1 MISSLRFVLTPA
13 CVAAGLCLAAP
24 IAHAQTSKA
33 PKVQL
38 WMDVS
43 TGTMAGMPEMDSL
56 PMGGGMLGGMLG
68 GPAAGGGGGGLT
80 TYGTARAMSV
90 MPPRVIDIALHN
102 TLRPGVEASHHIPA
116 GMRMGE
122 SLPLLPPRAQPVQN
136 EPGEV
141 PREYQQHQP
150 KGRILVYWGCGA
162 SVRAGQPRVID
173 LARAKPSDYAQ
184 AFAGRAVP
192 DRAPRVGPAYA
203 LYPNERNQ
211 VNLSASSSLV
221 GEHQVRGDG
230 VPASMKFTLGAA
242 QDLMPAIDL
251 RTTGKPQDSMGTSWQ
266 PVRNARAYYL
276 HAMSQSG
283 DDLIMWS
290 SAETPDT
297 GMGLFDYL
305 PPATIDRWLKD
316 RVLLSP
322 ETTQCAIPQG
332 IFAGG
337 RADATPMLRMMAYG
351 GESHIVH
358 PPRPA
363 DPKAAWEPEWAVR
376 VRVKSNTM
384 AMLGQDMPQ
393 GARGSSGAGA
403 AASGGNAYG
412 GAPSGAYGSGMGS
425 SNSSDAGSQPQ
436 DAGADAAGNVVNP
449 VNLLRG
455 IFGR

>member
-1 MISSLRFVLTPA
+1 MTPLRFVLTPA
-13 CVAAGLCLAAP
+13 CLAVGLS
-24 IAHAQTSKA
+24 IASLGAQAQNTKT

-38 WMDVS
+38 WMDLS

-56 PMGGGMLGGMLG
+56 PGGGGMLGGLMG
-68 GPAAGGGGGGLT
+68 GMGGGAAQGRAGSGNT
-80 TYGTARAMSV
+80 AYGHARAMSI
-90 MPPRVIDIALHN
+90 MPPRVIDLALHN
-102 TLRPGVEASHHIPA
+102 SLRPGVEASQAIPA

-122 SLPLLPPRAQPVQN
+122 SLPLIPPRAQPTQT
-136 EPGEV
+136 EPGDV
-141 PREYQQHQP
+141 PQEYQQHQP
-150 KGRILVYWGCGA
+150 KGRILLYWGCSSA
-162 SVRAGQPRVID
+162 VRAGQPRVID

-192 DRAPRVGPAYA
+192 DRGPRVGPAYA

-211 VNLSASSSLV
+211 VSLSRDSSVV

-251 RTTGKPQDSMGTSWQ
+251 RTTGKPQDSMGASWQ

-305 PPATIDRWLKD
+305 SPATIDRWLKE
-316 RVLLSP
+316 RVLLQP

-337 RADATPMLRMMAYG
+337 GRDATPMLRMMAYG

-363 DPKAAWEPEWAVR
+363 DPKAAWEPEWSVR
-376 VRVKSNTM
+376 VRVKSHTM
-384 AMLGQDMPQ
+384 AMLGEEMQ
-393 GARGSSGAGA
+393 GQRGGMGAATPAGAGT
-403 AASGGNAYG
+403 GG
-412 GAPSGAYGSGMGS
+412 GAYSSGMGNSGQS
-425 SNSSDAGSQPQ
+425 SGGTPSDTATPGE
-436 DAGADAAGNVVNP
+436 VVNP

-455 IFGR
+455 LFGR

>member
-1 MISSLRFVLTPA
+1 MTPLRFVLSPA
-13 CVAAGLCLAAP
+13 CVAAGLCLAAFSV
-24 IAHAQTSKA
+24 HAQTAKT

-43 TGTMAGMPEMDSL
+43 TGTMAGMPEMDNL
-56 PMGGGMLGGMLG
+56 PGASGMLGGLMG
-68 GPAAGGGGGGLT
+68 GGAQGRAGGGNT
-80 TYGTARAMSV
+80 SYGHARAMSI

-102 TLRPGVEASHHIPA
+102 TLRPGVEASQTIPS

-122 SLPLLPPRAQPVQN
+122 SLPLIPPRAQPTQT

-141 PREYQQHQP
+141 PQEYQQHQP
-150 KGRILVYWGCGA
+150 KGRILLYWGCGSA
-162 SVRAGQPRVID
+162 VRAGQPRVID

-192 DRAPRVGPAYA
+192 DRGARVGPAYA

-211 VNLSASSSLV
+211 VSLSRDSSLV

-251 RTTGKPQDSMGTSWQ
+251 RTTGKPQDSMGASWQ

-305 PPATIDRWLKD
+305 SPATIDRWLKD
-316 RVLLSP
+316 RVLLAP
-322 ETTQCAIPQG
+322 ETTQCAIPHG

-337 RADATPMLRMMAYG
+337 GRDATPMLRMMAYG

-363 DPKAAWEPEWAVR
+363 DPKAAWEPEWSVR
-376 VRVKSNTM
+376 VRAKSHTM

-393 GARGSSGAGA
+393 GARGGYGA
-403 AASGGNAYG
+403 APAGGSAG
-412 GAPSGAYGSGMGS
+412 GAYSSGMGS
-425 SNSSDAGSQPQ
+425 TSGGAQPAAGDGDSDAS
-436 DAGADAAGNVVNP
+436 GNAVNP

-455 IFGR
+455 LFGR

>member
-1 MISSLRFVLTPA
+1 MTPLRFVLTPA
-13 CVAAGLCLAAP
+13 CLAVGLC
-24 IAHAQTSKA
+24 IASLGAQAQNTKA

-43 TGTMAGMPEMDSL
+43 TGTMAGMPEMDGL
-56 PMGGGMLGGMLG
+56 PGGGMLGGLMG
-68 GPAAGGGGGGLT
+68 GGAQGRAGGGNT
-80 TYGTARAMSV
+80 AYGNARAMSI

-102 TLRPGVEASHHIPA
+102 TLRPGVEASQAIPA

-122 SLPLLPPRAQPVQN
+122 SLPLIPPRAQPTQT

-141 PREYQQHQP
+141 PQEYQQHQP
-150 KGRILVYWGCGA
+150 KGRILLYWGCGSA
-162 SVRAGQPRVID
+162 VRAGQPRVID

-192 DRAPRVGPAYA
+192 DRGPRVGPSYA

-211 VNLSASSSLV
+211 VNLSAGSSLV

-276 HAMSQSG
+276 HAMSQNG
-283 DDLIMWS
+283 DDLVMWS

-305 PPATIDRWLKD
+305 SPATIDRWLKE

-337 RADATPMLRMMAYG
+337 GRDATPMLRMMAYG

-376 VRVKSNTM
+376 VRVKSHTM
-384 AMLGQDMPQ
+384 AMLGEEMQ
-393 GARGSSGAGA
+393 GRRGGSMGA
-403 AASGGNAYG
+403 AP
-412 GAPSGAYGSGMGS
+412 GAPSGGAYSSGMGGAS
-425 SNSSDAGSQPQ
+425 AGQQP
-436 DAGADAAGNVVNP
+436 AGEGGADAGNVVNP

-455 IFGR
+455 ILGR

>member
-1 MISSLRFVLTPA
+1 MMTPLRFVLTPVCLA
-13 CVAAGLCLAAP
+13 VGLCTTSLG
-24 IAHAQTSKA
+24 AHAQSTKT

-43 TGTMAGMPEMDSL
+43 TGSMAGMPEMDSL
-56 PMGGGMLGGMLG
+56 P
-68 GPAAGGGGGGLT
+68 GGGGLLGGLMGGMGGGVPQGMGGGSNT
-80 TYGTARAMSV
+80 SYGHARAMSI

-102 TLRPGVEASHHIPA
+102 ALRPGAEASQAIPP

-122 SLPLLPPRAQPVQN
+122 SLPLIPPRAQPTQT
-136 EPGEV
+136 EPGDL
-141 PREYQQHQP
+141 PQEYQQHQP
-150 KGRILVYWGCGA
+150 KGRILMYWGCGA
-162 SVRAGQPRVID
+162 AVRAGQPRVID
-173 LARAKPSDYAQ
+173 LARAKPTDYAQ

-192 DRAPRVGPAYA
+192 DRGPRVGPAYA

-211 VNLSASSSLV
+211 VSLSRDSSLV

-242 QDLMPAIDL
+242 QDLMPTIDL

-283 DDLIMWS
+283 DDLVMWS

-305 PPATIDRWLKD
+305 SPATIDRWLKE
-316 RVLLSP
+316 RVLLQP

-337 RADATPMLRMMAYG
+337 GRDVTPMLRMMAYG

-363 DPKAAWEPEWAVR
+363 DPKAAWQPEWAVR
-376 VRVKSNTM
+376 VRVKSHTM
-384 AMLGQDMPQ
+384 AMLGEESQ
-393 GARGSSGAGA
+393 GGRGGMASQGSAGGGYTSGM
-403 AASGGNAYG
+403 SGGQSAGEGTDANA
-412 GAPSGAYGSGMGS
+412 P
-425 SNSSDAGSQPQ
+425 
-436 DAGADAAGNVVNP
+436 GNVVNP

-455 IFGR
+455 LFGR

>member
-1 MISSLRFVLTPA
+1 MTTPLRYVLTPA
-13 CVAAGLCLAAP
+13 CMAAGLCLAALA
-24 IAHAQTSKA
+24 AHAQTTKA

-56 PMGGGMLGGMLG
+56 PGGGASMLGGLMG
-68 GPAAGGGGGGLT
+68 GAAGGAPGSAGNT
-80 TYGTARAMSV
+80 SYGNARAMSV

-102 TLRPGVEASHHIPA
+102 TLRPGVEASQHIPA

-122 SLPLLPPRAQPVQN
+122 SLPLLPPRAQPVQT
-136 EPGEV
+136 EPSDV

-150 KGRILVYWGCGA
+150 KGRILVYWGCSA

-211 VNLSASSSLV
+211 VNLSSGSSLV

-251 RTTGKPQDSMGTSWQ
+251 RTTGKLQDSLGTRWQ

-276 HAMSQSG
+276 HAMSQNG
-283 DDLIMWS
+283 DDLVMWS

-337 RADATPMLRMMAYG
+337 PDATPMLRMMAYG

-376 VRVKSNTM
+376 VRVKSHTM

-393 GARGSSGAGA
+393 APRGGMAAPSGA
-403 AASGGNAYG
+403 SS
-412 GAPSGAYGSGMGS
+412 SGAYGSGMGS
-425 SNSSDAGSQPQ
+425 SNAGSQPQ
-436 DAGADAAGNVVNP
+436 GDGSADAPGNVVNP

-455 IFGR
+455 ILGR

>member
-1 MISSLRFVLTPA
+1 MTPLRFTMIPA
-13 CVAAGLCLAAP
+13 CLAAGLCVAAP
-24 IAHAQTSKA
+24 GAHAQSSKA

-38 WMDVS
+38 WMDLS

-56 PMGGGMLGGMLG
+56 PGGGGMFGGLMGGGAAQGMG
-68 GPAAGGGGGGLT
+68 SGNTA
-80 TYGTARAMSV
+80 YGHARAMSI

-102 TLRPGVEASHHIPA
+102 TLRPGVEASQAIPP
-116 GMRMGE
+116 GMRMGDT
-122 SLPLLPPRAQPVQN
+122 LPLIPPRAQPTQA

-141 PREYQQHQP
+141 PQEYQQHQP
-150 KGRILVYWGCGA
+150 KGRILLYWGCGSA
-162 SVRAGQPRVID
+162 VRAGQPRVID

-192 DRAPRVGPAYA
+192 DRGPRVGPAYA
-203 LYPNERNQ
+203 LYPNERNA
-211 VNLSASSSLV
+211 VSLSRDSSLV

-266 PVRNARAYYL
+266 PVRHARAYYL

-283 DDLIMWS
+283 DDLVMWS

-305 PPATIDRWLKD
+305 SPATIDRWLKE
-316 RVLLSP
+316 RVLLAP
-322 ETTQCAIPQG
+322 EATQCAIPQG

-337 RADATPMLRMMAYG
+337 GRDATPMLRMVAYG

-376 VRVKSNTM
+376 VRVKSHAM
-384 AMLGQDMPQ
+384 AMLGEEMQ
-393 GARGSSGAGA
+393 GRRG
-403 AASGGNAYG
+403 
-412 GAPSGAYGSGMGS
+412 GMGS
-425 SNSSDAGSQPQ
+425 APGGPQPPAGDGGTDAS
-436 DAGADAAGNVVNP
+436 GNAVNP

-455 IFGR
+455 LFGR

>member
-1 MISSLRFVLTPA
+1 MTPSRFSPV
-13 CVAAGLCLAAP
+13 CLALLAMGLGL
-24 IAHAQTSKA
+24 ASLGAQAQNTKA

-38 WMDVS
+38 WMDLS

-56 PMGGGMLGGMLG
+56 PGGGGMLGGLMG
-68 GPAAGGGGGGLT
+68 GMGGGAQGRAGGGNT
-80 TYGTARAMSV
+80 AYGNARAMSV

-102 TLRPGVEASHHIPA
+102 SLRPGVEASQAIPP
-116 GMRMGE
+116 GLRMGE
-122 SLPLLPPRAQPVQN
+122 SLPLVPPRAQPVQTD
-136 EPGEV
+136 PGEV
-141 PREYQQHQP
+141 PQEYQQHQP
-150 KGRILVYWGCGA
+150 KGRILLYWGCG
-162 SVRAGQPRVID
+162 STVRAGQPRVID
-173 LARAKPSDYAQ
+173 LARAKPTDYAQ

-192 DRAPRVGPAYA
+192 DRGPRVGPAYA

-211 VNLSASSSLV
+211 VNLSRDSSVV
-221 GEHQVRGDG
+221 GEHQVRGEG
-230 VPASMKFTLGAA
+230 IPASMKFTLGAA

-251 RTTGKPQDSMGTSWQ
+251 RTTGKPQDSMGISWQ

-276 HAMSQSG
+276 HAMSQNG
-283 DDLIMWS
+283 DDLVMWS

-305 PPATIDRWLKD
+305 APATIDRWLKE

-337 RADATPMLRMMAYG
+337 GRDATPMLRMMAYG
-351 GESHIVH
+351 GETTIVH

-363 DPKAAWEPEWAVR
+363 DPKAAWEPEWSVR
-376 VRVKSNTM
+376 VRVKSHTL
-384 AMLGQDMPQ
+384 AMLGEEMAQ
-393 GARGSSGAGA
+393 GAR
-403 AASGGNAYG
+403 
-412 GAPSGAYGSGMGS
+412 SGMGS
-425 SNSSDAGSQPQ
+425 AAPGAAAGGAYSSGMGGGSAPAGQPP
-436 DAGADAAGNVVNP
+436 AGEGGADPGSVVNP

>member
-1 MISSLRFVLTPA
+1 MTSLRFVLTPA
-13 CVAAGLCLAAP
+13 CLAIGLC
-24 IAHAQTSKA
+24 IASLGAQAQTTKA

-56 PMGGGMLGGMLG
+56 PGGGGMLGGLMG
-68 GPAAGGGGGGLT
+68 GAGGGAQGRAGGGNT
-80 TYGTARAMSV
+80 SYGHARAMSI
-90 MPPRVIDIALHN
+90 MPPRVIDLALHN
-102 TLRPGVEASHHIPA
+102 SLRPGVEASQAIPP

-122 SLPLLPPRAQPVQN
+122 SLPLIPPRAQPTQT
-136 EPGEV
+136 EPGDV
-141 PREYQQHQP
+141 PQEYQQHQP
-150 KGRILVYWGCGA
+150 KGRILLYWGCGSA
-162 SVRAGQPRVID
+162 VRAGQPRVID

-192 DRAPRVGPAYA
+192 DRGPRVGPAYA

-211 VNLSASSSLV
+211 VSLSRDSSLV

-230 VPASMKFTLGAA
+230 VPASLKFTLCAA

-305 PPATIDRWLKD
+305 SPATIDRWLKE
-316 RVLLSP
+316 RVLLQP

-337 RADATPMLRMMAYG
+337 GRDAMPMLRMMAYG

-363 DPKAAWEPEWAVR
+363 DPKAAWEPEWSVR
-376 VRVKSNTM
+376 VRVKSHTM
-384 AMLGQDMPQ
+384 AMLGEEMQ
-393 GARGSSGAGA
+393 GQRGGMGA
-403 AASGGNAYG
+403 AAPAGAGTGG
-412 GAPSGAYGSGMGS
+412 GAYSSGMG
-425 SNSSDAGSQPQ
+425 NSGQPSGSAPSDAGNP
-436 DAGADAAGNVVNP
+436 GEVVNP

-455 IFGR
+455 LFGR

>member
-1 MISSLRFVLTPA
+1 MTLSRLTPA
-13 CVAAGLCLAAP
+13 CLAAGLCIASLG
-24 IAHAQTSKA
+24 AHAQTTKA

-38 WMDVS
+38 WMDLS
-43 TGTMAGMPEMDSL
+43 TGTMASMPEMDSL
-56 PMGGGMLGGMLG
+56 PGGGGMLGGLMG
-68 GPAAGGGGGGLT
+68 GMGGGAAPGMGGGSNT
-80 TYGTARAMSV
+80 SYGNARAMSI

-102 TLRPGVEASHHIPA
+102 SLRPGVEASQSIPP

-122 SLPLLPPRAQPVQN
+122 SLPLIPPRAQPTQT

-141 PREYQQHQP
+141 PSEYQQQQP
-150 KGRILVYWGCGA
+150 KGRILLYWGCGSA
-162 SVRAGQPRVID
+162 VRAGQPRIID

-192 DRAPRVGPAYA
+192 DRGPRVGPAYA

-211 VNLSASSSLV
+211 VSLSRDSSVV

-230 VPASMKFTLGAA
+230 VPASMKFNLGAA

-251 RTTGKPQDSMGTSWQ
+251 RTTGKPQDSMGTNWQ

-276 HAMSQSG
+276 HAMSQKG
-283 DDLIMWS
+283 DDMVMWS

-305 PPATIDRWLKD
+305 PNATIDRWVKE
-316 RVLLSP
+316 RVLLP
-322 ETTQCAIPQG
+322 AEATQCAIPRG
-332 IFAGG
+332 IFAAGAG
-337 RADATPMLRMMAYG
+337 RESTPMLRMMAYG

-363 DPKAAWEPEWAVR
+363 DPKAPWAPEWAVR
-376 VRVKSNTM
+376 VRVKAHTM
-384 AMLGQDMPQ
+384 AMLGEEQGDMRGAGRSDMPPTAEREEG
-393 GARGSSGAGA
+393 GAQP
-403 AASGGNAYG
+403 GNA
-412 GAPSGAYGSGMGS
+412 
-425 SNSSDAGSQPQ
+425 
-436 DAGADAAGNVVNP
+436 VNP
-449 VNLLRG
+449 INVLRG

>member
-1 MISSLRFVLTPA
+1 MTSLRLTP
-13 CVAAGLCLAAP
+13 LCLALLAVSLGIASPGAP
-24 IAHAQTSKA
+24 AQTTKP

-38 WMDVS
+38 WMDLS

-56 PMGGGMLGGMLG
+56 PGGGGMLGGLMG
-68 GPAAGGGGGGLT
+68 GMGSGGAQGRGASGGNT
-80 TYGTARAMSV
+80 AYGSARAMSV

-102 TLRPGVEASHHIPA
+102 SLRPGVEASQSIPP

-122 SLPLLPPRAQPVQN
+122 SLPLVPPRAQPVQT

-141 PREYQQHQP
+141 PQEYQQHQP
-150 KGRILVYWGCGA
+150 KGRILLYWGCG
-162 SVRAGQPRVID
+162 STVRAGQPRVID
-173 LARAKPSDYAQ
+173 LARAKPTDYAQ

-192 DRAPRVGPAYA
+192 DRGPRVGPAYA

-211 VNLSASSSLV
+211 VNLSRDSSVV

-230 VPASMKFTLGAA
+230 VPASMKFALGAA

-251 RTTGKPQDSMGTSWQ
+251 RTTGKPQDSMGTNWQ

-276 HAMSQSG
+276 HAMSQNG
-283 DDLIMWS
+283 DDLVMWS

-305 PPATIDRWLKD
+305 PPATIDRWLKE
-316 RVLLSP
+316 RVLLAP

-337 RADATPMLRMMAYG
+337 GRDATPMLRMMAYG
-351 GESHIVH
+351 GETHIVH

-363 DPKAAWEPEWAVR
+363 DPKAPWEPEWSVR
-376 VRVKSNTM
+376 VRVKSHTL
-384 AMLGQDMPQ
+384 AMLGEDMPQ
-393 GARGSSGAGA
+393 GARGSM
-403 AASGGNAYG
+403 
-412 GAPSGAYGSGMGS
+412 GAPAGSAAGSGAYGSGMGN
-425 SNSSDAGSQPQ
+425 SNLGGQPQ
-436 DAGADAAGNVVNP
+436 GDGSGADTPGNGVNP

-455 IFGR
+455 ILGR

>member
-1 MISSLRFVLTPA
+1 MTSLRFVLTPA
-13 CVAAGLCLAAP
+13 CLAVGLC
-24 IAHAQTSKA
+24 IASLGAQAQTTKA

-56 PMGGGMLGGMLG
+56 PGGGGMLGGLMG
-68 GPAAGGGGGGLT
+68 GVGGGAQGRAGGGNT
-80 TYGTARAMSV
+80 FYGHARAMSI

-102 TLRPGVEASHHIPA
+102 TLRPGVEASQAIPP

-122 SLPLLPPRAQPVQN
+122 SLPLIPPRAQPTQT

-141 PREYQQHQP
+141 PQEYQQHQP
-150 KGRILVYWGCGA
+150 KGRILLYWGCGA

-173 LARAKPSDYAQ
+173 LARAKPTDYAQ

-192 DRAPRVGPAYA
+192 DRGPRVGPAYA

-211 VNLSASSSLV
+211 VSLSRDSSLV

-276 HAMSQSG
+276 LAMSQSG

-305 PPATIDRWLKD
+305 SPATIDRWLKE
-316 RVLLSP
+316 RVLLQP

-337 RADATPMLRMMAYG
+337 GRDATPMLRMMAYG

-376 VRVKSNTM
+376 VRVKSHTM
-384 AMLGQDMPQ
+384 AMLGEEMQ
-393 GARGSSGAGA
+393 GRRGGMGAA
-403 AASGGNAYG
+403 PPAASGGAYSSGMG
-412 GAPSGAYGSGMGS
+412 GAPTGQQP
-425 SNSSDAGSQPQ
+425 AG
-436 DAGADAAGNVVNP
+436 DGGADSGNAGNVVNP

-455 IFGR
+455 ILGR

>member
-1 MISSLRFVLTPA
+1 MTRPRFFLTPA
-13 CVAAGLCLAAP
+13 CLAISLCVASAGALA
-24 IAHAQTSKA
+24 QNSKT

-38 WMDVS
+38 WMDLS
-43 TGTMAGMPEMDSL
+43 TGTMAGMPEIDNL
-56 PMGGGMLGGMLG
+56 P
-68 GPAAGGGGGGLT
+68 GGGGLLGGLMGGGAGQGMGASNT
-80 TYGTARAMSV
+80 TYGNARAMSV

-102 TLRPGVEASHHIPA
+102 TLRPGVEASQSIPP

-122 SLPLLPPRAQPVQN
+122 SLPLLPPRAQQPTQT
-136 EPGEV
+136 EPGEL
-141 PREYQQHQP
+141 PNEYQQHQP
-150 KGRILVYWGCGA
+150 KGRILLYWGCSA
-162 SVRAGQPRVID
+162 TVRAGQPRVID

-192 DRAPRVGPAYA
+192 DRGPRVGAAYA

-211 VNLSASSSLV
+211 VSLSAGSSVV

-251 RTTGKPQDSMGTSWQ
+251 RTTGKLQDSMGASWQ

-276 HAMSQSG
+276 HALSKNG
-283 DDLIMWS
+283 DDLVMWS

-305 PPATIDRWLKD
+305 SPATIDRWLKE
-316 RVLLSP
+316 RVLLQP

-337 RADATPMLRMMAYG
+337 GRDATPMLRMMAYG
-351 GESHIVH
+351 GESHIAH

-363 DPKAAWEPEWAVR
+363 DPKAPWEPEWSVR
-376 VRVKSNTM
+376 VRVKSHTL
-384 AMLGQDMPQ
+384 AMLGEEMQ
-393 GARGSSGAGA
+393 GARGGTA
-403 AASGGNAYG
+403 APQGPGNT
-412 GAPSGAYGSGMGS
+412 PYGSGMAG
-425 SNSSDAGSQPQ
+425 GSQP
-436 DAGADAAGNVVNP
+436 AGEGADAGGASGNVVNP

-455 IFGR
+455 LFGR

>member
-1 MISSLRFVLTPA
+1 MTSLRFVLTPA
-13 CVAAGLCLAAP
+13 CLAVGLC
-24 IAHAQTSKA
+24 IASLGAQAQTTKA

-56 PMGGGMLGGMLG
+56 P
-68 GPAAGGGGGGLT
+68 GGGGLLGGLMGGMGGGAQGSAGGGNT
-80 TYGTARAMSV
+80 SYGHARAMSI

-102 TLRPGVEASHHIPA
+102 TLRPGVEASQAIPP

-122 SLPLLPPRAQPVQN
+122 SLPLIPPRAQPTQT

-141 PREYQQHQP
+141 PQEYQQHQP
-150 KGRILVYWGCGA
+150 KGRILLYWGCGA

-173 LARAKPSDYAQ
+173 LARAKPTDYAQ

-192 DRAPRVGPAYA
+192 DRGPRVGPAYA

-211 VNLSASSSLV
+211 VSLSRDSSLV

-305 PPATIDRWLKD
+305 SPATIDRWLKE
-316 RVLLSP
+316 RVLLQP
-322 ETTQCAIPQG
+322 DTTQCAIPQG
-332 IFAGG
+332 IFADGG
-337 RADATPMLRMMAYG
+337 RDATPMLRMMAYG

-376 VRVKSNTM
+376 VRVKSHTM
-384 AMLGQDMPQ
+384 AMLGQEMPQ
-393 GARGSSGAGA
+393 GARGGMGA
-403 AASGGNAYG
+403 APAAGTSGGAY
-412 GAPSGAYGSGMGS
+412 SSGMGGTAGGAQPAGEGGT
-425 SNSSDAGSQPQ
+425 DAP
-436 DAGADAAGNVVNP
+436 GNVVNP
-449 VNLLRG
+449 VNVLRG
-455 IFGR
+455 LLGR

>member
-1 MISSLRFVLTPA
+1 MTSLRLTP
-13 CVAAGLCLAAP
+13 VCLALLAVGLG
-24 IAHAQTSKA
+24 IASLGAQAQTTKP

-38 WMDVS
+38 WMDLS

-56 PMGGGMLGGMLG
+56 PGGGGMLGGLMG
-68 GPAAGGGGGGLT
+68 GMGGGAQGRAGGGNT
-80 TYGTARAMSV
+80 SYGHARAMSI

-102 TLRPGVEASHHIPA
+102 TLRPGVEASQAIPP

-122 SLPLLPPRAQPVQN
+122 SLPLIPPRAQPTQT

-141 PREYQQHQP
+141 PQEYQQHQP
-150 KGRILVYWGCGA
+150 KGRILLYWGCSA
-162 SVRAGQPRVID
+162 TVRAGQPRVID

-192 DRAPRVGPAYA
+192 DRGPRVGPAYA

-211 VNLSASSSLV
+211 VSLSRDSSLV

-276 HAMSQSG
+276 HALSQSG

-305 PPATIDRWLKD
+305 SPATIDRWLKE
-316 RVLLSP
+316 RVLLQP

-337 RADATPMLRMMAYG
+337 GRDATPMLRMIAYG

-376 VRVKSNTM
+376 VRVKSHTM
-384 AMLGQDMPQ
+384 AMLGEEMQ
-393 GARGSSGAGA
+393 GRRGGMGAA
-403 AASGGNAYG
+403 PPAASGGAYSSGMG
-412 GAPSGAYGSGMGS
+412 GAPTGQQPAGDGGAESG
-425 SNSSDAGSQPQ
+425 N
-436 DAGADAAGNVVNP
+436 AGNVVNP

-455 IFGR
+455 ILGR

>member
-1 MISSLRFVLTPA
+1 MKPLRLSPL
-13 CVAAGLCLAAP
+13 CLAAGLCVASLAAQ
-24 IAHAQTSKA
+24 AQTSKA

-38 WMDVS
+38 WMDLS

-56 PMGGGMLGGMLG
+56 PGGGGMLGGLMGSMAG
-68 GPAAGGGGGGLT
+68 GSAQGRAGGGNT
-80 TYGTARAMSV
+80 AYGHARAMSV

-102 TLRPGVEASHHIPA
+102 SLRPGVEASQSIPP

-122 SLPLLPPRAQPVQN
+122 SLPLVPPRAQPVQT

-141 PREYQQHQP
+141 PQEYQQHQP
-150 KGRILVYWGCGA
+150 KGRVLLYWGCG
-162 SVRAGQPRVID
+162 STVRAGQPRVID
-173 LARAKPSDYAQ
+173 LARARPTDYAQ

-192 DRAPRVGPAYA
+192 DRGPRVGPAHA

-211 VNLSASSSLV
+211 VSLSRDSSLV

-283 DDLIMWS
+283 DDLVMWS
-290 SAETPDT
+290 SAEAPDT

-305 PPATIDRWLKD
+305 SPATIDRWLKD

-337 RADATPMLRMMAYG
+337 GRDATPMLRMVAYG

-363 DPKAAWEPEWAVR
+363 DPRAAWEPEWAVR
-376 VRVKSNTM
+376 VRVKSHTM
-384 AMLGQDMPQ
+384 AMLGEEMQ
-393 GARGSSGAGA
+393 GARGGGA
-403 AASGGNAYG
+403 AANAGNA
-412 GAPSGAYGSGMGS
+412 PYGSGMSG
-425 SNSSDAGSQPQ
+425 GQPAPGEGG
-436 DAGADAAGNVVNP
+436 DGASGNVVNP

-455 IFGR
+455 LFGR

>member
-1 MISSLRFVLTPA
+1 MTSLRFVLTPA
-13 CVAAGLCLAAP
+13 CLAVGLS
-24 IAHAQTSKA
+24 IASLGAQAQNTKT

-38 WMDVS
+38 WMDLS

-56 PMGGGMLGGMLG
+56 PGGGGMLGGLM
-68 GPAAGGGGGGLT
+68 GGGAQGRAGNGNT
-80 TYGTARAMSV
+80 AYGHARAMSV

-102 TLRPGVEASHHIPA
+102 SLRPGVEASQAIPP

-122 SLPLLPPRAQPVQN
+122 SLPLIPPRAQPTQT
-136 EPGEV
+136 EPGDV
-141 PREYQQHQP
+141 PQEYQQHQP
-150 KGRILVYWGCGA
+150 KGRILLYWGCGSA
-162 SVRAGQPRVID
+162 VRAGQPRVID
-173 LARAKPSDYAQ
+173 LARAKPADYAQ

-192 DRAPRVGPAYA
+192 DRGPRVGPAYA

-211 VNLSASSSLV
+211 VSLSRDSSV
-221 GEHQVRGDG
+221 AGEHQVRGDG

-276 HAMSQSG
+276 HAMSQNG

-305 PPATIDRWLKD
+305 SPATIDRWLKE
-316 RVLLSP
+316 RVLLQP

-337 RADATPMLRMMAYG
+337 RDATPMLRMMAYG
-351 GESHIVH
+351 GESHIVY

-363 DPKAAWEPEWAVR
+363 DPKAAWEPEWSVR
-376 VRVKSNTM
+376 VRVKSHTM
-384 AMLGQDMPQ
+384 AMLGEEMQ
-393 GARGSSGAGA
+393 GQRGGMGA
-403 AASGGNAYG
+403 AAPAGAGGGAYSSGMGSGQAAG
-412 GAPSGAYGSGMGS
+412 GAPS
-425 SNSSDAGSQPQ
+425 DAGTP
-436 DAGADAAGNVVNP
+436 GEVVNP

-455 IFGR
+455 LFGR

>member
-1 MISSLRFVLTPA
+1 MTPLRFVLTPA
-13 CVAAGLCLAAP
+13 CLAAGLC
-24 IAHAQTSKA
+24 IASLGAQAQNTKP

-38 WMDVS
+38 WMDLS

-56 PMGGGMLGGMLG
+56 PGGGGMLGGLMG
-68 GPAAGGGGGGLT
+68 GMGGGAQGRAGGGNT
-80 TYGTARAMSV
+80 AYGHARAMSI

-102 TLRPGVEASHHIPA
+102 TLRPGVEASQAIPP

-122 SLPLLPPRAQPVQN
+122 SLPLIPPRAQPTQT

-141 PREYQQHQP
+141 PQEYQQHQP
-150 KGRILVYWGCGA
+150 KGRILLYWGCGA

-173 LARAKPSDYAQ
+173 LARAKPTDYAQ

-192 DRAPRVGPAYA
+192 DRGPRVGPAYA

-211 VNLSASSSLV
+211 VSLSRDSSLV

-305 PPATIDRWLKD
+305 SPATIDRWLKE
-316 RVLLSP
+316 RVLLQP

-337 RADATPMLRMMAYG
+337 GRDATPMLRMMAYG

-363 DPKAAWEPEWAVR
+363 DPKAAWEPEWSVR
-376 VRVKSNTM
+376 VRVKSHTM
-384 AMLGQDMPQ
+384 AMLGEEIQ
-393 GARGSSGAGA
+393 GQRGGVGAAAPAGAGA
-403 AASGGNAYG
+403 GG
-412 GAPSGAYGSGMGS
+412 GAYSSGMGS
-425 SNSSDAGSQPQ
+425 SGQPSGGAPSDAGTP
-436 DAGADAAGNVVNP
+436 GEVVNP

-455 IFGR
+455 LFGR

>member
-1 MISSLRFVLTPA
+1 MTPLRFVLTPA
-13 CVAAGLCLAAP
+13 CLAVGLS
-24 IAHAQTSKA
+24 IASLGAQAQNTKT

-38 WMDVS
+38 WMDLS

-56 PMGGGMLGGMLG
+56 P
-68 GPAAGGGGGGLT
+68 GGGGLLGGLMGGMGGGAAQGRAGSGNT
-80 TYGTARAMSV
+80 AYGHARAMSI
-90 MPPRVIDIALHN
+90 MPPRVIDLALHN
-102 TLRPGVEASHHIPA
+102 SLRPGVEASQAIPA

-122 SLPLLPPRAQPVQN
+122 SLPLIPPRAQPTQT

-141 PREYQQHQP
+141 PQEYQQHQP
-150 KGRILVYWGCGA
+150 KGRILLYWGCSA
-162 SVRAGQPRVID
+162 TVRAGQPRVID

-192 DRAPRVGPAYA
+192 DRGPRVGPAYA

-211 VNLSASSSLV
+211 VSLSRDSSVV

-251 RTTGKPQDSMGTSWQ
+251 RTSGKPQDSMGTSWQ

-305 PPATIDRWLKD
+305 SPATIDRWLKE
-316 RVLLSP
+316 RVLLQP

-337 RADATPMLRMMAYG
+337 GRDATPMLRMMAYG

-363 DPKAAWEPEWAVR
+363 DPKAAWEPEWSVR
-376 VRVKSNTM
+376 VRVKSHTM
-384 AMLGQDMPQ
+384 AMLGEEMQ
-393 GARGSSGAGA
+393 GQRGGMGA
-403 AASGGNAYG
+403 ATPAGTGTGG
-412 GAPSGAYGSGMGS
+412 GAYSSGMGNSGQS
-425 SNSSDAGSQPQ
+425 SGGTPPDTATPGE
-436 DAGADAAGNVVNP
+436 VVNP

-455 IFGR
+455 LFGR

>member
-1 MISSLRFVLTPA
+1 MTSSRLSPVCLA
-13 CVAAGLCLAAP
+13 LLAAGLGLASLG
-24 IAHAQTSKA
+24 AQAQNTKA

-38 WMDVS
+38 WMDLS
-43 TGTMAGMPEMDSL
+43 TGTMAGLPEMDSL
-56 PMGGGMLGGMLG
+56 PGGGGMLGGLMG
-68 GPAAGGGGGGLT
+68 GMGGGTQGRGAGSGNT
-80 TYGTARAMSV
+80 AYGNARAMSV

-102 TLRPGVEASHHIPA
+102 SLRPGVEASQAIPP

-122 SLPLLPPRAQPVQN
+122 SLPLVPPRAQPTQT

-141 PREYQQHQP
+141 PQEYQQHQP
-150 KGRILVYWGCGA
+150 KGRILLYWGCG
-162 SVRAGQPRVID
+162 STVRAGQPRVID
-173 LARAKPSDYAQ
+173 LARAKPTDYAQ

-192 DRAPRVGPAYA
+192 DRGPRVGPAYA
-203 LYPNERNQ
+203 LYPNERNP
-211 VNLSASSSLV
+211 VNLSRDSSVV
-221 GEHQVRGDG
+221 GEHQVRGEG
-230 VPASMKFTLGAA
+230 IPASMKFTLGAA
-242 QDLMPAIDL
+242 QDLMPVIDL

-276 HAMSQSG
+276 HALSQNG
-283 DDLIMWS
+283 DDLVMWS

-305 PPATIDRWLKD
+305 APATIDRWLKE

-337 RADATPMLRMMAYG
+337 GRDATPMLRMMAYG
-351 GESHIVH
+351 GESTIVH

-363 DPKAAWEPEWAVR
+363 DPKAAWEPEWSVR
-376 VRVKSNTM
+376 VRVKSHTM
-384 AMLGQDMPQ
+384 AMLGEEMAQ
-393 GARGSSGAGA
+393 GARGGMGSAAPGAPA
-403 AASGGNAYG
+403 G
-412 GAPSGAYGSGMGS
+412 GAYSSGMGGGS
-425 SNSSDAGSQPQ
+425 APAGQPP
-436 DAGADAAGNVVNP
+436 AGDGGAADPGSVVNP